1 MLREKILT
9 TPIELRSKVKAEE
22 SVKAIN
28 LKRPDKLSFK
38 KKRDYKIVE
47 VQQLEKGVAV
57 FARVFENGK
66 QIGFGDGTVDIERFI
81 FVNPPLLVD
90 DENGDIV
97 DEYQDKEGVKHVRK
111 MREDPVEAL
120 KQALENTVD
129 VMKNKFDASKIIQGK
144 RGNTTTTVYPA
155 YDAYLGREN
164 NTDTWTAMR
173 NAATSEYQAQYSS
186 TTGTYAGFANYKSGS
201 YRSIERAFWTFD
213 TSSVPDGDT
222 ISSASI
228 NLRTYI
234 LSGGNPDS
242 CTYHIVSVAP
252 ASKTSVASGDYD
264 SFGTTSWG
272 SRTLASISSSSTYY
286 SWTLDSNGIANISKT
301 GNDCFG
307 MRMDRDINNSE
318 PTGVNRRSFY
328 YASAIGTINDP
339 YLTMEHAA
347 AGPANL
353 KSLDSNVK
361 SNIKSYNSNV
371 IANIKSIDSNV

>member
-1 MLREKILT
+1 MLREKILA
-9 TPIELRSKVKAEE
+9 TPIELRSKVKAKE

-28 LKRPDKLSFK
+28 LKRHDKLSFK
-38 KKRDYKIVE
+38 KKRDYEIVE
-47 VQQLEKGVAV
+47 VQQLENGVAL

-81 FVNPPLLVD
+81 FINPPLLVD

-97 DEYQDKEGVKHVRK
+97 DSFTDKEGVTHTRK
-111 MREDPVEAL
+111 LREDPVEAL

-129 VMKNKFDASKIIQGK
+129 VMKSKHDASRIIEGK

-164 NTDTWTAMR
+164 TTDTWTQMR
-173 NAATSEYQAQYSS
+173 DAATSEYQGQYPN
-186 TTGTYAGFANYKSGS
+186 TTNTYAGFTNFKSGS
-201 YRSIERAFWTFD
+201 YRAIERAFWTFN
-213 TSSVPDGDT
+213 TSSVPDSDV

-228 NLRTYI
+228 NLKMGT
-234 LSGGNPDS
+234 LTGGNPDS

-272 SRTLASISSSSTYY
+272 SVALSTITSTNTYY
-286 SWTLDSNGIANISKT
+286 TWTLDSNGIANISKT

-318 PTGVNRRSFY
+318 PTGINRRAFFY
-328 YASAIGTINDP
+328 VAATGTTSDP

-347 AGPANL
+347 AVTFIPTIMM
-353 KSLDSNVK
+353 S
-361 SNIKSYNSNV
+361 
-371 IANIKSIDSNV
+371 

>member
-1 MLREKILT
+1 MLVEKILA
-9 TPIELRSKVKAEE
+9 TPKELRSKVKAEE
-22 SVKAIN
+22 IVKAVKI
-28 LKRPDKLSFK
+28 KKGKKLSFK
-38 KKRDYKIVE
+38 KKRDYEIVE
-47 VQQLEKGVAV
+47 VQQLENGIAI

-81 FVNPPLLVD
+81 FINPPLLVD
-90 DENGDIV
+90 DKNGDIV
-97 DEYQDKEGVKHVRK
+97 DTFTDKEGVTHTRRL
-111 MREDPVEAL
+111 REDPVEAL
-120 KQALENTVD
+120 KQCLESTVD
-129 VMKNKFDASKIIQGK
+129 VMKNKFDSSRIIKGKI
-144 RGNTTTTVYPA
+144 GNTTTTVYPA

-164 NTDTWTAMR
+164 STDTWTAMR
-173 NAATSEYQAQYSS
+173 DATTSEYQGQYSN
-186 TTGTYAGFANYKSGS
+186 TTGTYAGFTNYKSGS
-201 YRSIERAFWTFD
+201 FRSIERAFWTFD

-228 NLRTYI
+228 NLRTYT
-234 LSGGNPDS
+234 LTGGNPDS

-264 SFGTTSWG
+264 SFGTTSWA

-307 MRMDRDINNSE
+307 MRMDRDLNNSE

-328 YASAIGTINDP
+328 FTSATGTTNDP

-347 AGPANL
+347 SATFTPQAMWFM
-353 KSLDSNVK
+353 
-361 SNIKSYNSNV
+361 
-371 IANIKSIDSNV
+371 